1 MAASVGARC
10 VILGVFYTKSKA
22 STVHARCQNVTR
34 MEMIKSILHY
44 RGTFL
49 FLFFWWSLGLSR
61 TSILGDDGEIKEPD
75 GSQQEAYAGPKNQP
89 EHSMT
94 AEELE
99 TFSQSADE
107 ALKLYDTDNDGYI
120 SFREF
125 ALKMIPDKDQHET

>member
-1 MAASVGARC
+1 MDKDGKVDG
-10 VILGVFYTKSKA
+10 
-22 STVHARCQNVTR
+22 
-34 MEMIKSILHY
+34 MEIIKSILHY
-44 RGTFL
+44 RGTYSV
-49 FLFFWWSLGLSR
+49 FLFFWWSRNSLGLSR
-61 TSILGDDGEIKEPD
+61 TSILGDDGEIREPEAD
-75 GSQQEAYAGPKNQP
+75 GRSSHQAGPKDQP

>member
-1 MAASVGARC
+1 M
-10 VILGVFYTKSKA
+10 F
-22 STVHARCQNVTR
+22 
-34 MEMIKSILHY
+34 
-44 RGTFL
+44 
-49 FLFFWWSLGLSR
+49 
-61 TSILGDDGEIKEPD
+61 LGDDGEIKKPN
-75 GSQQEAYAGPKNQP
+75 GSQQEADQP

-107 ALKLYDTDNDGYI
+107 ALKLYDSDNDGYI

>member
-1 MAASVGARC
+1 M
-10 VILGVFYTKSKA
+10 FYF
-22 STVHARCQNVTR
+22 V
-34 MEMIKSILHY
+34 L
-44 RGTFL
+44 L
-49 FLFFWWSLGLSR
+49 FEVLFFWWSRNSLGLSR
-61 TSILGDDGEIKEPD
+61 TTILGDDGEIREPD
-75 GSQQEAYAGPKNQP
+75 GSQQEAYGGPKNQP

>member
-1 MAASVGARC
+1 MTERERIWYQFKNFDLDKDGKVDG
-10 VILGVFYTKSKA
+10 
-22 STVHARCQNVTR
+22 
-34 MEMIKSILHY
+34 MEIIKSILHY

-49 FLFFWWSLGLSR
+49 FLFFGWSLGLSR

-75 GSQQEAYAGPKNQP
+75 GSQQEADGGPKNQP

>member
-1 MAASVGARC
+1 
-10 VILGVFYTKSKA
+10 
-22 STVHARCQNVTR
+22 
-34 MEMIKSILHY
+34 MEIIKSILHY
-44 RGTFL
+44 RGTFS
-49 FLFFWWSLGLSR
+49 FLFFWQSRGLSR

-75 GSQQEAYAGPKNQP
+75 GSQQEAYGGPKNQP

>member
-1 MAASVGARC
+1 MDKDGKVDG
-10 VILGVFYTKSKA
+10 
-22 STVHARCQNVTR
+22 
-34 MEMIKSILHY
+34 MEIIKSILHY
-44 RGTFL
+44 RGTYFV
-49 FLFFWWSLGLSR
+49 FFWWSKHPLGLCW

-75 GSQQEAYAGPKNQP
+75 GSQQEADGRSSQAGPKDQP

>member
-1 MAASVGARC
+1 MGFGEKLDQEHLEKHKQEKYVD
-10 VILGVFYTKSKA
+10 TSKM
-22 STVHARCQNVTR
+22 TERERIWYQFKNFDLDKDGKVDG
-34 MEMIKSILHY
+34 MEIIKSILHY
-44 RGTFL
+44 RG
-49 FLFFWWSLGLSR
+49 
-61 TSILGDDGEIKEPD
+61 DDGEIREP
-75 GSQQEAYAGPKNQP
+75 EADSRSSHQAGPKDQP